1 MGAQSPFEPMPKG
14 FDLGQAIAEAGR
26 CLLCHEAPCSKGCPA
41 LTDPGT
47 FIRKLRLRNVTGAI
61 RTVKHNNILGGA
73 CGILCPT
80 ARLCEKECC
89 ATGIDR
95 PIRIGQIQRFLVE
108 HAKAIGFRAFDPSH
122 FRRPAPR
129 TERIAVVGAGP
140 AGIACAA
147 ELAKEGF
154 SVTVF
159 ESRARAGGVL
169 RYGVPPFR
177 FGDDFLDSELE
188 DLKDLEVEF
197 RFSKAISNQ
206 GEAEKLLGKGFKA
219 VFVGTGLW
227 SAQRLRIGA
236 ASTPGVVSSV
246 DFLSA
251 LREGKAMSFQKRF
264 KNQPIAVIGGGSVAM
279 DCARAAQRLGAR
291 DVYLVYRRSF
301 GQMPAELDERIEA
314 LQDGIHFLVLNQ
326 PIEYITEA
334 KNGLVGIR
342 LARTRLLEPDAS
354 GRRSPRE
361 IPESEW
367 TLEAKECIE
376 AIGSQVGS
384 EGSRAWPSLH
394 LRKDRTIEIDDRGQ
408 TSAPGIFAGGDIAR
422 GPGLVVEAVRDGK
435 TAARAVIDYLEK

>member
-1 MGAQSPFEPMPKG
+1 
-14 FDLGQAIAEAGR
+14 
-26 CLLCHEAPCSKGCPA
+26 
-41 LTDPGT
+41 
-47 FIRKLRLRNVTGAI
+47 
-61 RTVKHNNILGGA
+61 
-73 CGILCPT
+73 
-80 ARLCEKECC
+80 
-89 ATGIDR
+89 
-95 PIRIGQIQRFLVE
+95 
-108 HAKAIGFRAFDPSH
+108 
-122 FRRPAPR
+122 
-129 TERIAVVGAGP
+129 
-140 AGIACAA
+140 
-147 ELAKEGF
+147 
-154 SVTVF
+154 
-159 ESRARAGGVL
+159 
-169 RYGVPPFR
+169 
-177 FGDDFLDSELE
+177 
-188 DLKDLEVEF
+188 
-197 RFSKAISNQ
+197 
-206 GEAEKLLGKGFKA
+206 
-219 VFVGTGLW
+219 
-227 SAQRLRIGA
+227 
-236 ASTPGVVSSV
+236 
-246 DFLSA
+246 
-251 LREGKAMSFQKRF
+251 MSFQKRF